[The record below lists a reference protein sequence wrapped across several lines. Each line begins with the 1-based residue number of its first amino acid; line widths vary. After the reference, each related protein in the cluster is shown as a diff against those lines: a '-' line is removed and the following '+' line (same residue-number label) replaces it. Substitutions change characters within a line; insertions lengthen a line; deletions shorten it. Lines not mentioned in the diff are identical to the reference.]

1 MDPVSV
7 AILVGTQLIGGL
19 LGAKSQSEMAKRQQ
33 VQQALS
39 TQFGMQQQAMQQAE
53 EAHRGGL
60 GNLVEAY
67 RSALVG

>member
-39 TQFGMQQQAMQQAE
+39 TQFGMQQQE
-53 EAHRGGL
+53 IGRAH
-60 GNLVEAY
+60 V
-67 RSALVG
+67 